1 MTTGPVGKMMLTGTK
16 FFAKQFI
23 RYKIK
28 GHKIYNSNFYILL
41 KMLVWKDAFSNALLL
56 LQGGWGLSSSQ
67 YLFTFRSYYEWYHY
81 TYQKVSND
89 DGPKEDEADE

>member
-41 KMLVWKDAFSNALLL
+41 KMLV
-56 LQGGWGLSSSQ
+56 
-67 YLFTFRSYYEWYHY
+67 
-81 TYQKVSND
+81 
-89 DGPKEDEADE
+89 